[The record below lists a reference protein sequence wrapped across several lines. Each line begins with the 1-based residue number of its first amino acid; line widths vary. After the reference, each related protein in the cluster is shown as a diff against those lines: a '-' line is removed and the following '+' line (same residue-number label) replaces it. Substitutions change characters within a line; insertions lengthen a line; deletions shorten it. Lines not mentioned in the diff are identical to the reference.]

1 MRILTIKTQVPN
13 SVFLKLEQAPKEM
26 RRGLK
31 DAVNEMAR
39 QTGEDIRNKVMED
52 YTLKASLFRKGD
64 VRMNRATNS
73 KLMAKLT
80 IEGGPI
86 SLKKGYKTRKN
97 TKHLAVRAKVKKGP
111 GFKELKKGK
120 SFKAFIT
127 RVQTGHEGVYH
138 YDIFQRES
146 SSKLPI
152 KIFQG
157 PGRAKLSEKIF
168 EQLKGKREMELKRR
182 INMMAE
188 RIMQ

>member
-1 MRILTIKTQVPN
+1 MRVVTIQTQVPD

-39 QTGEDIRNKVMED
+39 QTREDIHNEVMED

-73 KLMAKLT
+73 KLVAKLA

-86 SLKKGYKTRKN
+86 PLTKGYKIRKN
-97 TKHLAVRAKVKKGP
+97 TKHLAVRARVKKGP

-120 SFKAFIT
+120 KLKAFIT
-127 RVQTGHEGVYH
+127 RVQTGHEGIYH
-138 YDIFQRES
+138 YDIFQREGS
-146 SSKLPI
+146 NKLPI
-152 KIFQG
+152 KTFQG

-168 EQLKGKREMELKRR
+168 EQLKGKREMELERR
-182 INMMAE
+182 IHMMAE